1 VSARAR
7 CIGINNRDLATLHS
21 DTDTFSRLRSLI
33 PSGVVCIA
41 ESGMRDAGD
50 VARAISDG
58 ADAVLMG
65 EALMRAVD
73 PAALC
78 ADMVVAGRRAVR
90 R

>member
-1 VSARAR
+1 
-7 CIGINNRDLATLHS
+7 
-21 DTDTFSRLRSLI
+21 
-33 PSGVVCIA
+33 
-41 ESGMRDAGD
+41 MRDAGD

-58 ADAVLMG
+58 ADAVLVG

-78 ADMVVAGRRAVR
+78 AEMVVAGRRAAR